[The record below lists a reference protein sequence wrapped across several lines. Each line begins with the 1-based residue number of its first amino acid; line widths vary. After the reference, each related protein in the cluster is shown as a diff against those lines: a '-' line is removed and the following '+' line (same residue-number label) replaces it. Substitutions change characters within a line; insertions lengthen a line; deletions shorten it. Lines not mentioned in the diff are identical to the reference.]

1 MRPLTVAL
9 SSGIV
14 ISESTFGFGNRF
26 MAAAQTAVVPAQQR
40 RSVQTMHRIE
50 TAFEA
55 LLDDFTFEEI
65 TVAQICEAAG
75 CSVGTFYGRI
85 KNKDALLEHLR
96 GRVYSQMQQRIAEL
110 LEPDA
115 QDAELKDILRNQMR
129 AFVDLH
135 RTRRGIVRAVIL
147 QARRSAALAEG
158 AQAFNQALM
167 KNVTQAWLVH
177 AASMTHPNP
186 KTAVV
191 EAFFMINGY
200 LRERIVFADVWP
212 DPAPNDDA
220 IAEDLTHMVLGYLVR
235 G

>member
-1 MRPLTVAL
+1 MPPQEHA
-9 SSGIV
+9 
-14 ISESTFGFGNRF
+14 
-26 MAAAQTAVVPAQQR
+26 AVVPAQQR
-40 RSVQTMHRIE
+40 RSAQTMHRIE

-65 TVAQICEAAG
+65 TVAQICERAG

-96 GRVYSQMQQRIAEL
+96 GRVYTQMQQRIAAL
-110 LEPDA
+110 LQADA
-115 QDAELKDILRNQMR
+115 HDAKLQEVLRTQLR
-129 AFVDLH
+129 AFVELH
-135 RTRRGIVRAVIL
+135 RTRRGMIRAVIL
-147 QARRSAALAEG
+147 QARRSAVLAQG

-167 KNVTQAWLVH
+167 NNVTQAWLLH
-177 AASMTHPNP
+177 AAAMTHPNP
-186 KTAVV
+186 ESAVV

-200 LRERIVFADVWP
+200 LRERIIFADVWP
-212 DPAPNDDA
+212 DPAPDDDT

>member
-1 MRPLTVAL
+1 M
-9 SSGIV
+9 
-14 ISESTFGFGNRF
+14 
-26 MAAAQTAVVPAQQR
+26 Q
-40 RSVQTMHRIE
+40 RIE
-50 TAFEA
+50 SAFEA

-65 TVAQICEAAG
+65 TVAQICGAAG

-96 GRVYSQMQQRIAEL
+96 GRVYAQMQEVIAAL
-110 LEPDA
+110 LDPEA
-115 QDAELKDILRNQMR
+115 QANSLQDMLRTQMR

-135 RTRRGIVRAVIL
+135 RTRRGIIRAVIL
-147 QARRSAALAEG
+147 QARRSAALAKG

-167 KNVTQAWLVH
+167 RNVTEAWLLHVT
-177 AASMTHPNP
+177 SITHPNP
-186 KTAVV
+186 KSAVV

-212 DPAPNDDA
+212 EPAPDDA
-220 IAEDLTHMVLGYLVR
+220 AISEDLTQMVLGYLLR